1 MRAQRLILS
10 GIVVIAIITA
20 GVVLAIGARR
30 GPAIQVSYS
39 QVTAGPIVREVM
51 TTGTLEPAK
60 AVDTGTQVSG
70 TVQSLHADFN
80 ARVRAGQVIATLDPA
95 AYDSA
100 LSQARSR
107 LIQTEADAQ
116 RVAIVAADADVK
128 RSRAEELVAQ
138 DLITQAEVDAARLTA
153 KQAAAEQTAAEAAVR
168 LARATLKEAQVTRD
182 RTIIR
187 SPIDGVVVNR
197 SVEIGQ
203 TLAASF
209 NSPVL
214 FTIADLRHMQLLA
227 EINEADVGGVR
238 PGTSVTFAV
247 ESLGGERFKGTV
259 ADVRLQPVGQQA
271 AAGAAT
277 TQSSSPATS
286 SSSPATST
294 STGTTGTQLPTTAGA
309 VATRGS
315 AQPTATASGTQPT
328 ASTSATQGTNPSPP
342 AGTIVAYTAIIEV
355 DNEAGRLT
363 PGSTAVLTIPAAQR
377 PHVVRVPNRAL
388 AFRPSPD
395 VFDALGEQAPSIQS
409 TDPPDSPANG
419 RQAYVWK
426 YEGGKFVAIPVRV
439 GLADEAWTE
448 LLSGPLQPGE
458 ALVTDA
464 QRSSR

>member
-1 MRAQRLILS
+1 MKGSRLLLS
-10 GIVVIAIITA
+10 GILALAIITA
-20 GVVLAIGARR
+20 GVVLAIASRR
-30 GPAIQVSYS
+30 GPPIQVSYG

-80 ARVRAGQVIATLDPA
+80 DRVRAGQIIARLDPSV
-95 AYDSA
+95 YDSE

-107 LIQTEADAQ
+107 LIQAEADAQ
-116 RVAIVAADADVK
+116 RAAIFAADADVK
-128 RSRAEELVAQ
+128 RARAEELVAQ
-138 DLITQAEVDAARLTA
+138 DLITQAEADTARLTA
-153 KQAAAEQTAAEAAVR
+153 KQVAAEETAADAAVR
-168 LARATLKEAQVTRD
+168 LARAALTEAQVTRD

-187 SPIDGVVVNR
+187 SPIDGVIVNR

-203 TLAASF
+203 TLAAAF

-247 ESLGGERFKGTV
+247 ESLSGERFKGTV

-277 TQSSSPATS
+277 TQPSTS
-286 SSSPATST
+286 SGTAAAATPA
-294 STGTTGTQLPTTAGA
+294 GTTGNTPSSGTQSATTAGA
-309 VATRGS
+309 VATSGS
-315 AQPTATASGTQPT
+315 AQSTATAP
-328 ASTSATQGTNPSPP
+328 ATQGTTPTPP
-342 AGTIVAYTAIIEV
+342 AGSIVAYTAIIEV
-355 DNEAGRLT
+355 DNQAGRLT

-377 PHVVRVPNRAL
+377 PNVVRVPNRAL

-409 TDPPDSPANG
+409 TDPPDKSANG
-419 RQAYVWK
+419 RQAHVWK
-426 YEGGKFVAIPVRV
+426 YEGGRFVAIPVRV
-439 GLADEAWTE
+439 GLADETWTE

-464 QRSSR
+464 QRPSR

>member
-1 MRAQRLILS
+1 MRVQRLILS
-10 GIVVIAIITA
+10 GILVIGTITA
-20 GVVLAIGARR
+20 GVVLVIAARR
-30 GPAIQVSYS
+30 GPAIQVSYG

-60 AVDTGTQVSG
+60 AVNTGTQVSG
-70 TVQSLHADFN
+70 TVQSLLVDFN
-80 ARVRAGQVIATLDPA
+80 ARVRAGQVIATLDPSV
-95 AYDSA
+95 YDSA

-107 LIQTEADAQ
+107 LIQADADAQ
-116 RVAIVAADADVK
+116 RAAIVAADADVK
-128 RSRAEELVAQ
+128 RSRAEELVKQ

-153 KQAAAEQTAAEAAVR
+153 KQAAAEQRAADAAVR
-168 LARATLKEAQVTRD
+168 FARAALREAQVTRD

-187 SPIDGVVVNR
+187 SP
-197 SVEIGQ
+197 IGQ

-247 ESLGGERFKGTV
+247 ESLGGERFQGTV

-277 TQSSSPATS
+277 TQSGRSSSSGASSSTPATS
-286 SSSPATST
+286 ASTATS
-294 STGTTGTQLPTTAGA
+294 GTQSSTTAGA
-309 VATRGS
+309 VATSGS
-315 AQPTATASGTQPT
+315 TQPAATA
-328 ASTSATQGTNPSPP
+328 SATQGNTTSPP

-355 DNEAGRLT
+355 DNQAGRLT

-377 PHVVRVPNRAL
+377 PSVVRLPNRAL

-395 VFDALGEQAPSIQS
+395 VLDALGEQAPSIQS
-409 TDPPDSPANG
+409 TDPPDSLANG
-419 RQAYVWK
+419 RQAHVWK

-448 LLSGPLQPGE
+448 LLSGPVQPGD